1 MPVLHC
7 TTKEKRDRGGMM
19 EEFGFRNDEEDL
31 SMVKIGEKGA
41 NEKKKLIIQDMGMI
55 NKSQ

>member
-1 MPVLHC
+1 
-7 TTKEKRDRGGMM
+7 M